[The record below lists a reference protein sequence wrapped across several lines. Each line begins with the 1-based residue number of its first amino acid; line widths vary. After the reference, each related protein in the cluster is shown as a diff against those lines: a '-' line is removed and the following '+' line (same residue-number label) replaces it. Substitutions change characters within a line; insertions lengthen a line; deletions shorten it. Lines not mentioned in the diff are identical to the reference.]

1 MPNVTKEAWE
11 TLKTE
16 RNELHRALEN
26 QTKMFALM
34 DAQVA
39 RLWNHIGQ
47 MSMQHQDTININT
60 KLLQIVEQNAKE
72 PMYNVQ
78 HREEGEGR
86 KDNPRPSHIPC

>member
-11 TLKTE
+11 SLKTE
-16 RNELHRALEN
+16 RDELKRALEG
-26 QTKMFALM
+26 QTQKFALM

-60 KLLQIVEQNAKE
+60 RLIEALCGKE
-72 PMYNVQ
+72 PVYYAQ
-78 HREEGEGR
+78 FREEGEGG
-86 KDNPRPSHIPC
+86 KDNPRPSFIPR